1 MSKIN
6 IYLDLDET
14 LIYSIDISR
23 KKALP
28 STIDHFTYHNFEN
41 HYVILERPNLQPF
54 LDWLFENFSVSVWS
68 AASPD
73 YVKYIVDHVIV
84 GNKYKKRKLQR
95 VLNSDNCDKSQLLYG
110 EDALKKLAMLWEYY
124 KLPNHTVD
132 NTILLDDLCLN
143 IRAQPE
149 NSLRIKKFI
158 GKHDDNELSKV
169 KTKLENVIANYKT
182 KKRIDKSP
190 VRHKKLIK

>member
-23 KKALP
+23 KRSLP
-28 STIDHFTYHNFEN
+28 NSIEDFKYHNFEN
-41 HYVILERPNLQPF
+41 HYMILERPHLQPF

-73 YVKYIVDHVIV
+73 YVKYIVDNVIM
-84 GNKYKKRKLQR
+84 GHNYKNRKLQR

-110 EDALKKLAMLWEYY
+110 EDSLKKLAMLWEYY
-124 KLPNHTVD
+124 KLPNHTAD

-143 IRAQPE
+143 IRSQPE
-149 NSLRIKKFI
+149 NSLRIKKFL
-158 GKHDDNELSKV
+158 GKSDDNELLKV
-169 KTKLENVIANYKT
+169 KTKLENVIFNYKT

-190 VRHKKLIK
+190 ARHKKVKK